1 MFSRPALLAARSAGE
16 AVTHPAVATNVSS
29 QARSTSALRL
39 TDMETIFIKCL
50 KEVKWQRVPQP
61 IVGASSD
68 SQICD
73 TIWLHFDE
81 FMVRINQSGY
91 SLATFGADGLDAAP
105 RHVTVLLR
113 LPKST
118 HGGAS

>member
-1 MFSRPALLAARSAGE
+1 MAKSSSTDRGRQQRLANLR
-16 AVTHPAVATNVSS
+16 HDLATF
-29 QARSTSALRL
+29 R
-39 TDMETIFIKCL
+39 
-50 KEVKWQRVPQP
+50 RVH
-61 IVGASSD
+61 GSD
-68 SQICD
+68 QS
-73 TIWLHFDE
+73 
-81 FMVRINQSGY
+81 VRGY